1 MLENVYIQ
9 SVFVALLFVLFLFI
23 FCEAF
28 SRLAKKVKRTWF
40 SPQANRV
47 PVLFVGIMLDRSCCL
62 LLGFCFGC
70 RRDGRVSWSVPIYL
84 YLLYYMPMLCGMRGY
99 LSFASSFSVFPID
112 KPLKTRI
119 HVYYYKKIS
128 HWCHCL

>member
-84 YLLYYMPMLCGMRGY
+84 YLLY
-99 LSFASSFSVFPID
+99 
-112 KPLKTRI
+112 
-119 HVYYYKKIS
+119 
-128 HWCHCL
+128 